1 MAKRES
7 AYTQLLAT
15 TRRGGPGTINKARV
29 ELWRA
34 IRAAAACLDGAMADG
49 DDDRVLKACHAVAQ
63 LTSVY
68 GRITSEYELERRL
81 SELEKRLLDERP
93 YTPNGA
99 TRNGGL

>member
-15 TRRGGPGTINKARV
+15 TRRGGPGTINKARI

-49 DDDRVLKACHAVAQ
+49 DDDRVLKASHAVAQ

-68 GRITSEYELERRL
+68 GRITEAHDLEA
-81 SELEKRLLDERP
+81 RLLAIEQRFANEKP
-93 YTPNGA
+93 YTANGSG
-99 TRNGGL
+99 RNGSW

>member
-15 TRRGGPGTINKARV
+15 TRRGGSGTINKTRV

-63 LTSVY
+63 LASVY
-68 GRITSEYELERRL
+68 GRITMDHEVEQRLQQLEARF
-81 SELEKRLLDERP
+81 SNDKP
-93 YTPNGA
+93 YTANG
-99 TRNGGL
+99 TPRGYS

>member
-1 MAKRES
+1 MSKQES

-15 TRRGGPGTINKARV
+15 TRRGGSGTINKARV

-34 IRAAAACLDGAMADG
+34 IRAAAACLDGAMAGG

-68 GRITSEYELERRL
+68 GRITSEYELELRL
-81 SELEKRLLDERP
+81 QQLEARFSNDKP
-93 YTPNGA
+93 YTANG
-99 TRNGGL
+99 TPRGYS

>member
-1 MAKRES
+1 MAKS
-7 AYTQLLAT
+7 AYTQLLTT

-49 DDDRVLKACHAVAQ
+49 DHDRVLKACHAVAQ

-68 GRITSEYELERRL
+68 GRITMDHELEQRL
-81 SELEKRLLDERP
+81 QELEARLI
-93 YTPNGA
+93 NGHTSA
-99 TRNGGL
+99 ANSSNRNGSW

>member
-34 IRAAAACLDGAMADG
+34 IRAASACLDEAMMV
-49 DDDRVLKACHAVAQ
+49 DDHHGVLKACHAVAQ
-63 LTSVY
+63 LSSVY
-68 GRITSEYELERRL
+68 T
-81 SELEKRLLDERP
+81 DRP
-93 YTPNGA
+93 VF
-99 TRNGGL
+99 